1 MFREFDELSIPR
13 KYSNEVM
20 GESMEYVHW
29 FSSHIQIFVPLIMGV
44 GSNKYDRLVIKCDWK
59 LLDRGFVA
67 GNIID
72 KS

>member
-29 FSSHIQIFVPLIMGV
+29 FSSHIQIFVPLIMRV
-44 GSNKYDRLVIKCDWK
+44 GSNKYDPLVIKCDWK